1 MVKFQK
7 PVNLNGQE
15 LRDELRAQGIAISD
29 KRSAISVDENG
40 DLFLEINQKDES
52 KAAGI
57 VANHNGTTMPPE
69 PTLADKLLSVGV
81 NIDDLKSALG
91 LS

>member
-69 PTLADKLLSVGV
+69 PTLADKLLRVGV